1 METAML
7 STQTRFSRPSRAQR
21 ETALD
26 KARRLGRLPE
36 LMACEMI
43 NLAAGSGACTQAD
56 LLNYGFSEIEIAEH
70 AGAANQ
76 EAQRRSIR
84 QAAA

>member
-1 METAML
+1 METEVH
-7 STQTRFSRPSRAQR
+7 SSQIRFSRPSPKTR

-36 LMACEMI
+36 LMASEMI
-43 NLAAGSGACTQAD
+43 NLAAGGGSCTEAD
-56 LLNYGFSEIEIAEH
+56 LRNYGFTAIELAEH

-84 QAAA
+84 QAA

>member
-1 METAML
+1 ML
-7 STQTRFSRPSRAQR
+7 ATTTRFSRPSRTQR

-36 LMACEMI
+36 LMASEMI
-43 NLAAGSGACTQAD
+43 NLASGPGSCTKDD
-56 LLNYGFSEIEIAEH
+56 LRNYGFTANEIAEH

-76 EAQRRSIR
+76 EAQRRSVR
-84 QAAA
+84 EAA

>member
-1 METAML
+1 ML
-7 STQTRFSRPSRAQR
+7 STQTRFSRPSRTMR

-26 KARRLGRLPE
+26 KARRLGRLPD
-36 LMACEMI
+36 LMASEMI
-43 NLAAGSGACTQAD
+43 NLAAGGGSCTEAD
-56 LLNYGFSEIEIAEH
+56 LRNYGFSATEIAEH

>member
-1 METAML
+1 ML
-7 STQTRFSRPSRAQR
+7 STHTRFSRPSRAQC

-26 KARRLGRLPE
+26 KARRLGRVPE
-36 LMACEMI
+36 LMASEMI
-43 NLAAGSGACTQAD
+43 NLAAGGGACTEAD
-56 LLNYGFSEIEIAEH
+56 LRNYGFTTIELAEH

-84 QAAA
+84 QMAA

>member
-1 METAML
+1 ML
-7 STQTRFSRPSRAQR
+7 TSQTRFSRPPRQIR

-26 KARRLGRLPE
+26 KARRLGRVPE
-36 LMACEMI
+36 LMASEMI
-43 NLAAGSGACTQAD
+43 NLAAGSGSCTQAD
-56 LLNYGFSEIEIAEH
+56 LRNYGFSEIEIAEH

-76 EAQRRSIR
+76 EAQRRSVR